1 MRNQG
6 GASGYPGVMPKVNI
20 YLSDDLY
27 VRAKERNL
35 PLSALAQRAV
45 EQALAQSELQSWITR
60 LRSRPRRTVEVN
72 SAALLD
78 QAREEFG
85 A

>member
-1 MRNQG
+1 
-6 GASGYPGVMPKVNI
+6 MPEVNI
-20 YLSDDLY
+20 YLSEDLY

-60 LRSRPRRTVEVN
+60 QRSRPRRSVEVD

-78 QAREEFG
+78 HVREDFE